1 MGKAV
6 FDKVLVANRGE
17 IAVRIFRTLERL
29 GVRTVAV
36 YSDGDKDCLHVQLA
50 DEAVRIGPAPSIES
64 YLNQRSVLQAA
75 SSSGSQAI
83 HPGYGFL
90 AENGDFAEACEN
102 AGLTF
107 IGPTPENIRLAGNK
121 LEARR
126 ALDQAGIAVVPGS
139 VEPLPDVATAKH
151 LCRDMG
157 YPIMLKAAAGGGGR
171 GMRVVSGEGTLAEE
185 YAMAQAEARA
195 AFGDPTLYVEKLVK
209 GARHIEVQVLGDG
222 SGQGI
227 HLGER
232 NCSLQRR
239 HQKMLEEAPSPALS
253 PEVAREL
260 HRSALTAVKVLRY
273 KNAGTVEFLV
283 DRNQDLF
290 FLEVNA
296 RIQVEHPVTEA
307 ITGVDL
313 VEAQMRIAA
322 EDRLPFP
329 PETIAFQGHSIEC
342 RINAEDPDDEFLPQP
357 GKIETFRPP
366 ASNGVRFDSHVYKG
380 YTVPFY
386 YDSLLGKLITHGAD
400 RADAIEK
407 MKDALSELTIGPIRT
422 TIPFLQRVL
431 DDDTFRQGSY
441 DLDLFKRLVPEDE
454 DDSA

>member
-1 MGKAV
+1 
-6 FDKVLVANRGE
+6 
-17 IAVRIFRTLERL
+17 
-29 GVRTVAV
+29 
-36 YSDGDKDCLHVQLA
+36 VQRA
-50 DEAVRIGPAPSIES
+50 DEAVRIGPAPSLES
-64 YLNQRSVLQAA
+64 YLSQQAVLHAA
-75 SSSGSQAI
+75 AISGSTAI

-139 VEPLPDVATAKH
+139 VEPLPDGATAKQ
-151 LCRDMG
+151 LCKDMG

-171 GMRVVSGEGTLAEE
+171 GMRVVSGEEALAEE

-253 PEVAREL
+253 PDVAREL
-260 HRSALTAVKVLRY
+260 HRSALKAVEVLRY
-273 KNAGTVEFLV
+273 RNAGTVEFLV
-283 DRNQDLF
+283 DGNQDFF

-322 EDRLPFP
+322 EGRLPFP
-329 PETIAFQGHSIEC
+329 QDAVEIHGHSIEC

-357 GKIETFRPP
+357 GEIATFRRP
-366 ASNGVRFDSHVYKG
+366 ASNGVRFDSHIYEG

-400 RADAIEK
+400 RPDAIEK

-431 DDDTFRQGSY
+431 DEESFRQGSY
-441 DLDLFKRLVPEDE
+441 NLDLFKSLVPEDE
-454 DDSA
+454 EDD

>member
-29 GVRTVAV
+29 GIRTVAV
-36 YSDGDKDCLHVQLA
+36 YSDGDKDCRHVQLA
-50 DEAVRIGPAPSIES
+50 DEAVRIGPAPSLES
-64 YLNQRSVLQAA
+64 YLNQEAVLHAA
-75 SSSGSQAI
+75 AISGSTAI

-139 VEPLPDVATAKH
+139 VEPLPDGATAKH

-171 GMRVVSGEGTLAEE
+171 GMRVVSGEEALAEE

-195 AFGDPTLYVEKLVK
+195 AFGDPTLYVEKLVT

-239 HQKMLEEAPSPALS
+239 HQKMLEEAPSPALAL
-253 PEVAREL
+253 EVAREL
-260 HRSALTAVKVLRY
+260 HRSALTAVEVFRY
-273 KNAGTVEFLV
+273 RNAGTVEFLV
-283 DRNQDLF
+283 NRNQNFF

-307 ITGVDL
+307 ITGIDL

-322 EDRLPFP
+322 EERLPFP
-329 PETIAFQGHSIEC
+329 QEAIEFHGHSIEC

-357 GKIETFRPP
+357 GEIATFRRP
-366 ASNGVRFDSHVYKG
+366 ASNGARFDSHIYKG

-431 DDDTFRQGSY
+431 DEESFRQGSY
-441 DLDLFKRLVPEDE
+441 NLDLFKSLVPEDE
-454 DDSA
+454 EDY